1 MLFVE
6 QNPIA
11 FPMFVLSG
19 CVNFV
24 AILINAA
31 FTAFLLTPDGIKQYT
46 IFPGLAIV
54 MVNAVVI
61 YAIARQGFT
70 SKALGTITVAPVTA
84 IVVAGA
90 GAGAGTGVVAGTGAF
105 AGVFAG
111 VFASA
116 ATGTGAFAGVFAGA
130 VAVAIG
136 GAGAVAVLL
145 LSLYVAWR
153 VSKKDEKFALPRSL
167 GVAMGAIGGTS
178 FQGEDLTNANFTEA
192 ILKSTNFNHTK
203 QQQTRLDRVCW
214 KDAKKLDRAR
224 VGDSIPNS
232 DGTQPGIKDLL
243 TQLQDAIASEPQL
256 TDDDKAEALEQVKT
270 LAEAAQNPQDGAFQK
285 AAKTATKIIKGT
297 IAALPTT
304 TALVEAVTKL
314 LPLITKFFGF

>member
-111 VFASA
+111 
-116 ATGTGAFAGVFAGA
+116 A

-153 VSKKDEKFALPRSL
+153 VSKKGEKFALPRSL